1 MTDETAQPK
10 RFGEKPLKGAVSQEL
25 LERVGAADESAISE
39 LSRLLSPG
47 LRLLIRRRIGPE
59 GVDERVRETLQDV
72 IEGIRRNSLR
82 NPDELPAFVR
92 EILQAR
98 MARHIEPA
106 PLSLRQD
113 SPDSVRAMR
122 EVLESLPALE
132 REALTRF
139 YVLEQPVEQVA
150 VEMGVSAEDL
160 RAIKIRAKE
169 LFLQKKQE
177 VEAAAEKDA

>member
-10 RFGEKPLKGAVSQEL
+10 RFAEKPYKRAVSQEL
-25 LERVGAADESAISE
+25 LERVGAADEGAIRE

-59 GVDERVRETLQDV
+59 GVDARVRETLQDV
-72 IEGIRRNSLR
+72 IEGIRRNGLR
-82 NPDELPAFVR
+82 NPDSLPAFVR
-92 EILQAR
+92 ETLQMQ
-98 MARHIEPA
+98 MARHIEPV
-106 PLSLRQD
+106 PPSIRQD
-113 SPDSVRAMR
+113 SQGSVRAMR

-139 YVLEQPVEQVA
+139 YVLEQPVEQVL

-169 LFLQKKQE
+169 LFLRKKQE
-177 VEAAAEKDA
+177 VEAAAERDA